1 MFIKKQ
7 SILEKLNNM
16 NQELVEKYPKL
27 QGMTNESLNKSI
39 ELQESFIQEMMKLY
53 SDDFEKRYIKR
64 ILGKNWNIESFID
77 GEFVVKDDKN
87 TELKIEYDN
96 DGNLSVDTL
105 NLFGFSPIFFSDGFF
120 IDELKTIITLYENR
134 FDIQEFICKFIE
146 AIEPMYES
154 VRILKMALN

>member
-7 SILEKLNNM
+7 NLLGM
-16 NQELVEKYPKL
+16 NPELVEKYPKL
-27 QGMTNESLNKSI
+27 QGMTNESINKSI
-39 ELQESFIQEMMKLY
+39 EGHKLLIQEMMKLY

-64 ILGKNWNIESFID
+64 FLGKNWKIESFID
-77 GEFVVKDDKN
+77 GEFVIKDDNN

-96 DGNLSVDTL
+96 DGNLSIDTL

-134 FDIQEFICKFIE
+134 FDIQEFICKFIKT
-146 AIEPMYES
+146 IEPMYES
-154 VRILKMALN
+154 VRILKMALK

>member
-1 MFIKKQ
+1 
-7 SILEKLNNM
+7 M

-27 QGMTNESLNKSI
+27 QGMTNESINKSI
-39 ELQESFIQEMMKLY
+39 ECHEKLIQEMVKLY

-64 ILGKNWNIESFID
+64 ILGKNWKIESFID

-87 TELKIEYDN
+87 TELKLEYDN
-96 DGNLSVDTL
+96 DGNLSIDTL

-120 IDELKTIITLYENR
+120 IDELKTIIKLYENR